1 MTRTIK
7 IGEVEVIM
15 RCSALVPRLYRRAT
29 GRDLMRDMAALRES
43 YNKALR
49 ASMDETLSDEEK
61 QANQLDALDLEIF
74 ENLAW
79 AFCRDADPV
88 NVPDNPD
95 AWLDQFPGIF
105 SIYSVFPEMV
115 NLWNDTNKQTS
126 IPAKKTE

>member
-1 MTRTIK
+1 MTKTID
-7 IGEVEVIM
+7 IGGVEVTM

-29 GRDLMRDMAALRES
+29 GRDLMRDMAALREN

-49 ASMDETLSDEEK
+49 ASITGTEEEK
-61 QANQLDALDLEIF
+61 QANQLNALDLEIF

-79 AFCRDADPV
+79 AFCRDADPEH
-88 NVPDNPD
+88 VPDNPD

-105 SIYSVFPEMV
+105 SIYSVFPAMV
-115 NLWNDTNKQTS
+115 DLWNDTNKQTS